1 MKTAPRYSN
10 EEYSVAG
17 VVVHTRPENRDVV
30 AEKLILLRG
39 VEVHAINEE
48 GKLVVTVEE
57 EPGERFIIDR
67 ITEIN
72 NVEGVINSSL
82 VFSQSAQLDSS
93 DTIDSAETADA
104 TNKNDVVTK
113 KDFTTSKVATNLDSE
128 EQK

>member
-10 EEYSVAG
+10 QDYSVAG

-30 AEKLILLRG
+30 AEKLVQLRG

-72 NVEGVINSSL
+72 NTEGVINSSL
-82 VFSQSAQLDSS
+82 VFSQSAQLDPS
-93 DTIDSAETADA
+93 DTIDSSEPADS
-104 TNKNDVVTK
+104 TQN
-113 KDFTTSKVATNLDSE
+113 KDFTNSKVATNLDSE

>member
-17 VVVHTRPENRDVV
+17 VVVHTRPENREVV
-30 AEKLILLRG
+30 AQRLELLRG

-72 NVEGVINSSL
+72 NIEGVINSSL

-93 DTIDSAETADA
+93 DTLDPSEIVESTI
-104 TNKNDVVTK
+104 K
-113 KDFTTSKVATNLDSE
+113 KDFTNSKVATNLDSE

>member
-17 VVVHTRPENRDVV
+17 VVVHTRPENREIV
-30 AEKLILLRG
+30 ATRLELLRG

-72 NVEGVINSSL
+72 NIEGVINSSL
-82 VFSQSAQLDSS
+82 VFSQSAQLDPS
-93 DTIDSAETADA
+93 DTIDSSEIADS
-104 TNKNDVVTK
+104 TNR
-113 KDFTTSKVATNLDSE
+113 KDFISQQDLTTSKVATNLDSE

>member
-10 EEYSVAG
+10 DEYSIAG
-17 VVVHTRPENRDVV
+17 IVVHARPENRDAV
-30 AEKLILLRG
+30 AERLVLLRG

-72 NVEGVINSSL
+72 NTKGVINAAL
-82 VFSQSAQLDSS
+82 VFSQSAQLESS
-93 DTIDSAETADA
+93 DDLEDLDA
-104 TNKNDVVTK
+104 TENLESIDN
-113 KDFTTSKVATNLDSE
+113 KVATNLVSE
-128 EQK
+128 EQR

>member
-10 EEYSVAG
+10 QDYSVAG

-30 AEKLILLRG
+30 AEKLVQLRG

-72 NVEGVINSSL
+72 NTEGVINSSL
-82 VFSQSAQLDSS
+82 VFSQSAQLDPS
-93 DTIDSAETADA
+93 DTIDSSETADS
-104 TNKNDVVTK
+104 TQN
-113 KDFTTSKVATNLDSE
+113 KDFTNSKVATNLDSE

>member
-10 EEYSVAG
+10 QDYSVAG

-30 AEKLILLRG
+30 AEKLVLLRG

-72 NVEGVINSSL
+72 NTEGVINSSL
-82 VFSQSAQLDSS
+82 VFSQSAQLDPS
-93 DTIDSAETADA
+93 DTIDSSEPADS
-104 TNKNDVVTK
+104 TQN
-113 KDFTTSKVATNLDSE
+113 KDFTNSKVATNLDSE

>member
-17 VVVHTRPENRDVV
+17 VVVHTRPENRDIV
-30 AEKLILLRG
+30 AERLVLLRG
-39 VEVHAINEE
+39 VEVHAVNEE

-67 ITEIN
+67 ISEIN
-72 NVEGVINSSL
+72 NTEGVINSSL

-93 DTIDSAETADA
+93 DDIDSSDTGESAI
-104 TNKNDVVTK
+104 K
-113 KDFTTSKVATNLDSE
+113 KDFTVSKVATNLDSE

>member
-10 EEYSVAG
+10 EDYSVAG
-17 VVVHTRPENRDVV
+17 VVVHTRPENREAV
-30 AEKLILLRG
+30 AERLELLHG

-72 NVEGVINSSL
+72 NIEGVINSSL

-93 DTIDSAETADA
+93 DTKDASETTLSPDSNASTI
-104 TNKNDVVTK
+104 K
-113 KDFTTSKVATNLDSE
+113 KDFTNSKVATNLDSE
-128 EQK
+128 EQI

>member
-10 EEYSVAG
+10 QDYSVAG

-30 AEKLILLRG
+30 AEKLVLLRG

-72 NVEGVINSSL
+72 NTEGVINSSL
-82 VFSQSAQLDSS
+82 VFSQSAQLDPS
-93 DTIDSAETADA
+93 DTIDSSETADS
-104 TNKNDVVTK
+104 TQN
-113 KDFTTSKVATNLDSE
+113 KDFTNSKVATNLDSE